1 MTKVAEAKSDKPRK
15 VRRGDGPQI
24 AYDYIRGEILAS
36 RMPAGSRIEENLIVN
51 RLGLSRTPVR
61 QALMRLATEGL
72 IEIHPNQGARVPPL
86 EFEEV
91 RGFFEAFE
99 YLMRATSFLAAKYA
113 TVDNHEEIRFRHE
126 AFDAA
131 AESEDVVA
139 MVVTNQAF
147 HLAIAQA
154 GRNKD
159 LTRFMN
165 DLLLRTLRLDS
176 MWYQRQ
182 SPEDATRV
190 FQRSS
195 REHRELLAAITA
207 SDTTGAM
214 AAASTHVTSF
224 RNPFLR
230 YLQSSDAAEFSPQP

>member
-1 MTKVAEAKSDKPRK
+1 MTKISEAQSVKPRK
-15 VRRGDGPQI
+15 VRRCDGPKI
-24 AYDYIRGEILAS
+24 VYDYIRGEILAS
-36 RMPAGSRIEENLIVN
+36 RMPAGSRIEENLIVSH
-51 RLGLSRTPVR
+51 LGLSRTPVR
-61 QALMRLATEGL
+61 QVLMRLATERL

-113 TVDNHEEIRFRHE
+113 TADNHEEISFHQE
-126 AFDAA
+126 VFDAA
-131 AESEDVVA
+131 VESEDVVA
-139 MVVTNQAF
+139 MVDTNQAF
-147 HLAIAQA
+147 HLVIAQA

-159 LTRFMN
+159 LARFMD

-176 MWYQRQ
+176 MWYQRH

-190 FQRSS
+190 FQRGS
-195 REHRELLAAITA
+195 REHGDLLAAITA
-207 SDTTGAM
+207 SDATGAM

-230 YLQSSDAAEFSPQP
+230 YLQSSDAADFSPQS

>member
-1 MTKVAEAKSDKPRK
+1 MTKVAKAQPSKPLK

-24 AYDYIRGEILAS
+24 VYDYLRGEILTA
-36 RMPAGSRIEENLIVN
+36 RKPTGSRIEENVIAN
-51 RLGLSRTPVR
+51 HLGLSRTPVR

-113 TVDNHEEIRFRHE
+113 TDEDHQELRYQQK

-131 AESEDVVA
+131 VEHEDVVA
-139 MVVTNQAF
+139 MVDTNQSF
-147 HLAIAQA
+147 HMAIARA

-159 LTRFMN
+159 LARFMD
-165 DLLLRTLRLDS
+165 DLLVRTLRLDS
-176 MWYQRQ
+176 IWYQRQ
-182 SPEDATRV
+182 TPEDATRV
-190 FQRSS
+190 FRRSS
-195 REHRELLAAITA
+195 MEHGELVAAIVA
-207 SDTTGAM
+207 GDAAGAM
-214 AAASTHVTSF
+214 TAASAHVTSF

-230 YLQSSDAAEFSPQP
+230 YLQSSDAEEFGPQI